1 MNQPIREALPTPTGW
16 LVAPTRDFCL
26 FFIRDPKSVMVAP
39 TVFTQLWYCTE
50 EGIPT
55 RLKNTRR
62 LDYESAHETWNEL
75 LSNDWELVEHQ
86 FGAWVASENESV
98 KISFIGI
105 LYQRREMGREASQ
118 LIKTSESSN
127 RRV

>member
-1 MNQPIREALPTPTGW
+1 MSIEVALFLFIDDPPLGMSYIAGEPVREARPTPVGW
-16 LVAPTRDFCL
+16 LVSPTKDFCL

-55 RLKNTRR
+55 KLKNTRR

-75 LSNDWELVEHQ
+75 LSNDWELIEHQ
-86 FGAWVASENESV
+86 INDAA
-98 KISFIGI
+98 
-105 LYQRREMGREASQ
+105 A
-118 LIKTSESSN
+118 
-127 RRV
+127 

>member
-1 MNQPIREALPTPTGW
+1 MNESIRKEFSALTGW
-16 LVAPTRDFCL
+16 SVAPKRDCCL
-26 FFIRDPKSVMVAP
+26 FFNSDPKSVMIAP

-55 RLKNTRR
+55 KLKNTRR

-86 FGAWVASENESV
+86 FGACVDA
-98 KISFIGI
+98 
-105 LYQRREMGREASQ
+105 A
-118 LIKTSESSN
+118 
-127 RRV
+127 

>member
-16 LVAPTRDFCL
+16 LVAPTRDCCL

-55 RLKNTRR
+55 KLKIQ
-62 LDYESAHETWNEL
+62 E
-75 LSNDWELVEHQ
+75 DWIMNLP
-86 FGAWVASENESV
+86 
-98 KISFIGI
+98 
-105 LYQRREMGREASQ
+105 M
-118 LIKTSESSN
+118 KTAGKYIQK
-127 RRV
+127 

>member
-16 LVAPTRDFCL
+16 LVAPTRDCCL

-55 RLKNTRR
+55 KLKNTRR
-62 LDYESAHETWNEL
+62 LDYESAHENR
-75 LSNDWELVEHQ
+75 WEIY
-86 FGAWVASENESV
+86 SKIV
-98 KISFIGI
+98 KIYRDI
-105 LYQRREMGREASQ
+105 LNQ
-118 LIKTSESSN
+118 LPEEVSKKIAYLNAEKI
-127 RRV
+127 

>member
-39 TVFTQLWYCTE
+39 TVLTQLWYCTE

-55 RLKNTRR
+55 KLKNTRR

-75 LSNDWELVEHQ
+75 LSNHWELVEHQ
-86 FGAWVASENESV
+86 INDAA
-98 KISFIGI
+98 
-105 LYQRREMGREASQ
+105 AA
-118 LIKTSESSN
+118 
-127 RRV
+127 

>member
-1 MNQPIREALPTPTGW
+1 MPPPSDISYMNQPIREALPTPTGW

-26 FFIRDPKSVMVAP
+26 FFIRDPKSVMVSP

-55 RLKNTRR
+55 KLKNTRK

-86 FGAWVASENESV
+86 INDAA
-98 KISFIGI
+98 
-105 LYQRREMGREASQ
+105 A
-118 LIKTSESSN
+118 
-127 RRV
+127 